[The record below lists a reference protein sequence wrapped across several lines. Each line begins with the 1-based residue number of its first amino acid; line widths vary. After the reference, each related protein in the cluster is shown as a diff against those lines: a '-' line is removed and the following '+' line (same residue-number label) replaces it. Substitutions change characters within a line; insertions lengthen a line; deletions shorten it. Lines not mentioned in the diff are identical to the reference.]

1 MQVPPT
7 VEGNFRARALAA
19 LLLFIAGVLPAE
31 YADSAQ
37 RAGPRVLLIHDM
49 EGLSGQS
56 DPYTF
61 LYGHPAYPRGQALL
75 IADVNAVIAGLF
87 AGGAAAV
94 VVADGHGS
102 GNPGPDIL
110 VDQLDERASL
120 VSRAQPFDAYLDLA
134 EQGTFD
140 AVAVVG
146 MHCKSGS
153 GGFAAH
159 TYTIGMELL
168 VNGHSITE
176 TELVGLLYGRAGIP
190 VIFASGDDRL
200 AADLETMPWLRY
212 VTTKKAKSASD
223 AELYPV
229 EQVHA
234 ALRQQAKLAVQ
245 RLSSAVVMRPEGP
258 LQIAV
263 RAVPPANMRW
273 LKAMPGV
280 SYENETVSFVASDM
294 VDAYRR
300 IRPIVTAL
308 SFSFSDAE
316 LAAFNAQ
323 PNAADLRFKGMEE
336 LYRRWFAAES
346 GHGAAVAP
354 AASSGK
360 SQYHGFE

>member
-1 MQVPPT
+1 MQVFSI
-7 VEGNFRARALAA
+7 VGGSSGGRALAV
-19 LLLFIAGVLPAE
+19 LLVLLSGVLSTEFAGAAE
-31 YADSAQ
+31 
-37 RAGPRVLLIHDM
+37 RPGPRVLLIHDM

-87 AGGAAAV
+87 AGGASSV

-110 VDQLDERASL
+110 VDKLDKRARL
-120 VSRAQPFDAYLDLA
+120 ISRSEPFDAYLDLA
-134 EQGTFD
+134 QKSEFD

-200 AADLETMPWLRY
+200 AADLKTMPWLQY

-229 EQVHA
+229 EQVHEA
-234 ALRQQAKLAVQ
+234 MRKQAKLAVQ

-263 RAVPPANMRW
+263 RAVAPANMRW

-280 SYENETVSFVASDM
+280 NYENETVSFTASDM
-294 VDAYRR
+294 ADGYRR
-300 IRPIVTAL
+300 MRPIVTAL
-308 SFSFSDAE
+308 SFSFADAE
-316 LAAFNAQ
+316 LAPYNAQ
-323 PNAADLRFKGMEE
+323 PNVDDLKFKGMEE

-346 GHGAAVAP
+346 GHAVAAP
-354 AASSGK
+354 APSARK
-360 SQYHGFE
+360 LEYHGFE

>member
-1 MQVPPT
+1 MQLS
-7 VEGNFRARALAA
+7 RALSTQCCGRMFAVLVLILAGLLPMQPASAA
-19 LLLFIAGVLPAE
+19 E
-31 YADSAQ
+31 RS
-37 RAGPRVLLIHDM
+37 GPRVLLIHDM

-61 LYGHPAYPRGQALL
+61 LYGHPAYPKGQALL

-87 AGGAAAV
+87 AGGAGSV

-110 VDQLDERASL
+110 VDQLDKRATL
-120 VSRAQPFDAYLDLA
+120 ISRSQPFDAYLDLA
-134 EQGTFD
+134 EKGAFD

-200 AADLETMPWLRY
+200 AADLKTMPWLQY

-229 EQVHA
+229 AQVHEA
-234 ALRQQAKLAVQ
+234 MRKQAKLAVQ
-245 RLSSAVVMRPEGP
+245 GLKSATVMQPQGP

-273 LKAMPGV
+273 LKVMPGV
-280 SYENETVSFVASDM
+280 NYENETVSFVATDM
-294 VDAYRR
+294 ADAYRR
-300 IRPIVTAL
+300 MRPIVTAL

-316 LAAFNAQ
+316 LAAFKAQ
-323 PNAADLRFKGMEE
+323 PNASELEFKGMEE

-346 GHGAAVAP
+346 GEAAAAAPTAP
-354 AASSGK
+354 AAK
-360 SQYHGFE
+360 TQYHGFH